1 MNLDREKYVIL
12 RGKVMNKW
20 YDIDERAHYHITVEA
35 SDKEYDIAINIGSI
49 RYKGKIFN
57 SSPLNI
63 YYDEEYK
70 HIILNEMLKYSNG
83 ITLCSDKVKLDYV
96 RGNLFDKRKVR
107 TISGLSK
114 KKMYLIEIIEKKV
127 KEAILNKDIEIF
139 IFGNLYDNEK
149 GIHDIHMNQGS
160 QPPHNINDRANNDGG
175 VFFYN
180 SKTKKWTS
188 LFIMFENQ
196 TLHTD
201 EYGNAKNMKRG

>member
-49 RYKGKIFN
+49 RYKGKFFN

-70 HIILNEMLKYSNG
+70 HSILEEMLKYGSG

-160 QPPHNINDRANNDGG
+160 QSPHNINDRANNDGG